1 MATMLCYIL
10 TDIDIPRDRL
20 QSSLTSAVETSF
32 NAITVDG
39 DQSTSDT
46 VLILSSKKVAVE
58 DTEIVEF
65 EGALKG
71 LCSELAEDIVRNGEI
86 HTMFRL

>member
-10 TDIDIPRDRL
+10 TDIDISRDKL
-20 QSSLTSAVETSF
+20 QSCLSAAVETSF

-46 VLILSSKKVAVE
+46 VLLMSSKKVAATGDE
-58 DTEIVEF
+58 LKEF
-65 EGALKG
+65 EVALKG
-71 LCSELAEDIVRNGEI
+71 ICSELAEDIVRNGKS
-86 HTMFRL
+86 R